1 MIYETAEAL
10 RMALEQRLNNRSRE
24 TGISI
29 DRLRRRVVFERIVA
43 RLSHAEP
50 GRWVLKGGMALEV
63 RLRDQARL
71 TKDIDLGLRDRV
83 VEQTEL
89 HERLGEAL
97 GVDRFNDRFVLAA
110 GPVTELSPDGGGH
123 TTWRS
128 NVAAQL
134 AGRPFGGVQ
143 IDVSPRARELERT
156 DTVPLPNSL
165 AFADSDAPAVE
176 IIDVNRHAAEKF
188 HAMLRQFDDRENT
201 RVRDLLDLVL
211 LIENELLDQ
220 PSLTSAVR
228 DVWQERDGTPPPAG
242 RPALPASWPE
252 RYERLAAE
260 HEITAL
266 KFPAA
271 ADLVTALWA
280 DLTTEET

>member
-1 MIYETAEAL
+1 MTYETAEAL

-24 TGISI
+24 TGISL

-43 RLSHAEP
+43 RLAHAEP

-71 TKDIDLGLRDRV
+71 TKDIDLGLRDGV
-83 VEQTEL
+83 NEQAEL
-89 HERLGEAL
+89 HERLVEAL
-97 GVDRFNDRFVLAA
+97 AADPFNDRFVLVA

-128 NVAAQL
+128 SVAAQL

-143 IDVSPRARELERT
+143 IDVSPRAHELDLT
-156 DTVPLPNSL
+156 DTVALPNSL
-165 AFADSDAPAVE
+165 AFADIEAPAVE

-211 LIENELLDQ
+211 LIENELLDR
-220 PSLTSAVR
+220 PAMASAVR
-228 DVWQERDGTPPPAG
+228 DVWQERDATA
-242 RPALPASWPE
+242 RPKELAVLPASWPD

-260 HEITAL
+260 HDVTAL
-266 KFPAA
+266 TFPAA
-271 ADLVTALWA
+271 VALVTALWT
-280 DLTTEET
+280 DLTIEET

>member
-1 MIYETAEAL
+1 MSYETAEAL

-24 TGISI
+24 TGISL

-43 RLSHAEP
+43 RLAHAEP

-71 TKDIDLGLRDRV
+71 TKDIDLGLRDGV
-83 VEQTEL
+83 NEQAEL
-89 HERLGEAL
+89 HERLVEAL
-97 GVDRFNDRFVLAA
+97 TVDPFNDRFVLVA
-110 GPVTELSPDGGGH
+110 GPVTELTSDGGGH

-128 NVAAQL
+128 SVAAHL

-143 IDVSPRARELERT
+143 VDVFPRAHELERT

-165 AFADSDAPAVE
+165 AFADIDAPAVE

-188 HAMLRQFDDRENT
+188 HAMLRQFGDRENT
-201 RVRDLLDLVL
+201 RVRDLFDLVL
-211 LIENELLDQ
+211 LIENELLHR
-220 PSLTSAVR
+220 PALASAVR
-228 DVWQERDGTPPPAG
+228 DVWQERDASAPPAEL
-242 RPALPASWPE
+242 PALPAGWPD

-260 HEITAL
+260 HELTARA
-266 KFPAA
+266 FPAA
-271 ADLVTALWA
+271 VELVTALWA
-280 DLTTEET
+280 DLTIEET

>member
-1 MIYETAEAL
+1 MTYETAEAL

-24 TGISI
+24 TGISL

-43 RLSHAEP
+43 RLAHVEP

-71 TKDIDLGLRDRV
+71 TKDIDLGLRDGV
-83 VEQTEL
+83 NEQAEL
-89 HERLGEAL
+89 HERLVEAL
-97 GVDRFNDRFVLAA
+97 AADPFNDRFVLVA

-128 NVAAQL
+128 SVAAQL

-143 IDVSPRARELERT
+143 IDVSPRAHELDLT
-156 DTVPLPNSL
+156 DTVALPNSL
-165 AFADSDAPAVE
+165 AFADIEAPAVE

-242 RPALPASWPE
+242 LRPLPASWPE

-260 HEITAL
+260 HDITAL
-266 KFPAA
+266 TFPAA

-280 DLTTEET
+280 DLTIEET

>member
-1 MIYETAEAL
+1 MTYETAEAL

-24 TGISI
+24 TGISL

-43 RLSHAEP
+43 RLAHAEP

-71 TKDIDLGLRDRV
+71 TKDIDLGLRDGV
-83 VEQTEL
+83 NEQAEL
-89 HERLGEAL
+89 HERLVEAL
-97 GVDRFNDRFVLAA
+97 AADPFNDRFVLVA

-128 NVAAQL
+128 SVAAQL

-143 IDVSPRARELERT
+143 IDVSPRAHELDLT
-156 DTVPLPNSL
+156 DTVALPNSL
-165 AFADSDAPAVE
+165 AFADIEAPAVE

-201 RVRDLLDLVL
+201 RVRRRRCSR
-211 LIENELLDQ
+211 
-220 PSLTSAVR
+220 PSPR
-228 DVWQERDGTPPPAG
+228 
-242 RPALPASWPE
+242 AS
-252 RYERLAAE
+252 LA
-260 HEITAL
+260 
-266 KFPAA
+266 
-271 ADLVTALWA
+271 
-280 DLTTEET
+280 

>member
-1 MIYETAEAL
+1 MTYETAEAL

-24 TGISI
+24 TGISL

-43 RLSHAEP
+43 RLAHAEP

-71 TKDIDLGLRDRV
+71 TKDIDLGLRDGV
-83 VEQTEL
+83 NEQAEL
-89 HERLGEAL
+89 HERLVEAL
-97 GVDRFNDRFVLAA
+97 AADPFNDRFVLVA

-123 TTWRS
+123 TTWRAS
-128 NVAAQL
+128 VAAQL

-143 IDVSPRARELERT
+143 IDVSPRAHELDLT
-156 DTVPLPNSL
+156 DTVALPNSL
-165 AFADSDAPAVE
+165 AFADIEAPAVE

-211 LIENELLDQ
+211 LIENELLDR
-220 PSLTSAVR
+220 PAMASAVR
-228 DVWQERDGTPPPAG
+228 DVWQERDATA
-242 RPALPASWPE
+242 RPKELAVLPASWPD

-260 HEITAL
+260 HDVTAL
-266 KFPAA
+266 TFPAA
-271 ADLVTALWA
+271 VALVTALWT
-280 DLTTEET
+280 DLTIEET

>member
-1 MIYETAEAL
+1 MTYETAEAL

-24 TGISI
+24 TGISL

-43 RLSHAEP
+43 RLAHAEP

-71 TKDIDLGLRDRV
+71 TKDIDLGLRDGV
-83 VEQTEL
+83 NEQAEL
-89 HERLGEAL
+89 HERLVEAL
-97 GVDRFNDRFVLAA
+97 AADPFNDRFVLVA

-128 NVAAQL
+128 SVAAQL

-143 IDVSPRARELERT
+143 IDVSPRAHELDLT
-156 DTVPLPNSL
+156 DTVALPNSL
-165 AFADSDAPAVE
+165 AFADIEAPAVE

-211 LIENELLDQ
+211 LIENELLDR

>member
-1 MIYETAEAL
+1 MTYETAEAL

-24 TGISI
+24 TGISL

-43 RLSHAEP
+43 RLAHAEP

-71 TKDIDLGLRDRV
+71 TKDIDLGLRDGV
-83 VEQTEL
+83 NEQAEL
-89 HERLGEAL
+89 HERLVEAL
-97 GVDRFNDRFVLAA
+97 AADPFNDRFVLVA

-128 NVAAQL
+128 SVAAQL

-143 IDVSPRARELERT
+143 IDVSPRAHELDLT
-156 DTVPLPNSL
+156 DTVALPNSL
-165 AFADSDAPAVE
+165 AFADIEAPAVE

-211 LIENELLDQ
+211 LIENELLDR
-220 PSLTSAVR
+220 PALASAVR
-228 DVWQERDGTPPPAG
+228 DVWQERDATA
-242 RPALPASWPE
+242 RPKELAVLPASWPD

-260 HEITAL
+260 HDVTAL
-266 KFPAA
+266 TFPAA
-271 ADLVTALWA
+271 VALVTALWT
-280 DLTTEET
+280 DLTIEET

>member
-1 MIYETAEAL
+1 VTYETAEAL

-24 TGISI
+24 TGISL

-43 RLSHAEP
+43 RLAHAEP

-71 TKDIDLGLRDRV
+71 TKDIDLGLRDGV
-83 VEQTEL
+83 NEQAEL
-89 HERLGEAL
+89 HERLVEAL
-97 GVDRFNDRFVLAA
+97 AADPFNDRFVLVA

-128 NVAAQL
+128 SVAAQL

-143 IDVSPRARELERT
+143 IDVSPRAHELDLT
-156 DTVPLPNSL
+156 DTVALPNSL
-165 AFADSDAPAVE
+165 AFADIEAPAVE

-211 LIENELLDQ
+211 LIENELLDR
-220 PSLTSAVR
+220 PAMASAVR
-228 DVWQERDGTPPPAG
+228 DVWQERDATA
-242 RPALPASWPE
+242 RPKELAVLPASWPD

-260 HEITAL
+260 HDVTAL
-266 KFPAA
+266 TFPAA
-271 ADLVTALWA
+271 VALVTALWT
-280 DLTTEET
+280 DLTIEET

>member
-1 MIYETAEAL
+1 MSYETAEAL

-71 TKDIDLGLRDRV
+71 TKDIDLGLRDGV
-83 VEQTEL
+83 NEQAEL
-89 HERLGEAL
+89 HERLVEAL
-97 GVDRFNDRFVLAA
+97 AADPFNDRFVLVA

-128 NVAAQL
+128 SVAAQL

-143 IDVSPRARELERT
+143 IDVSPRAHELDLT
-156 DTVPLPNSL
+156 DTVALPNSL
-165 AFADSDAPAVE
+165 AFADIEAPAVE

>member
-1 MIYETAEAL
+1 
-10 RMALEQRLNNRSRE
+10 MALEQRLNNRSRE
-24 TGISI
+24 TGISL

-43 RLSHAEP
+43 RLAHAEP

-71 TKDIDLGLRDRV
+71 TKDIDLGLRDGV
-83 VEQTEL
+83 NEQAEL
-89 HERLGEAL
+89 HERLVEAL
-97 GVDRFNDRFVLAA
+97 AADPFNDRFVLVA

-128 NVAAQL
+128 SVAAQL

-143 IDVSPRARELERT
+143 IDVSPRAHELDLT
-156 DTVPLPNSL
+156 DTVALPNSL
-165 AFADSDAPAVE
+165 AFADIEAPAVE

-211 LIENELLDQ
+211 LIENELLDR
-220 PSLTSAVR
+220 PAMASAVR
-228 DVWQERDGTPPPAG
+228 DVWQERDATA
-242 RPALPASWPE
+242 RPKELAVLPASWPD

-260 HEITAL
+260 HDVTAL
-266 KFPAA
+266 TFPAA
-271 ADLVTALWA
+271 VALVTALWT
-280 DLTTEET
+280 DLTIEET